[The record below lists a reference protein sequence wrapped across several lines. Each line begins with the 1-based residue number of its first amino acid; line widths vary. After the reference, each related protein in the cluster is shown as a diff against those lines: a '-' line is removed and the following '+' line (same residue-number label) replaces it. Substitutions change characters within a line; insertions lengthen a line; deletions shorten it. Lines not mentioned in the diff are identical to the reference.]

1 MKAAFIINLTAVRD
15 KELTK
20 LEQVSQEKAKVIE
33 QQYVL
38 EYLYI
43 FKTLQNLCTMHKKSV
58 GQCGNDNPRIIF
70 LLQHD
75 NI

>member
-43 FKTLQNLCTMHKKSV
+43 FKTLQNLCTMHKK
-58 GQCGNDNPRIIF
+58 I
-70 LLQHD
+70 
-75 NI
+75 